1 MYFQKRNCLS
11 LPFLGISLF
20 AFLIGGS
27 HGFSATLLVESES
40 FSTPGGWV
48 VDQQSMDQMGSPYAM
63 AHGLGRP
70 VADAVTTVE
79 TPEAGNYRIWGV
91 GGRLALAGWW
101 DGHAASRCSGAAAA

>member
-79 TPEAGNYRIWGV
+79 APEAGNYRIWVRTRDWV
-91 GGRLALAGWW
+91 GQWKEMG
-101 DGHAASRCSGAAAA
+101 CK